1 MRIAVTGAGRI
12 GSMHAANLAAT
23 PAVTEVLLHDPVP
36 GRAAEVA
43 VALNAASGAA
53 GGRATVTAVD
63 GVEQVLAADG
73 VLIATPTPSHAEVL
87 LRCLEAGVPALCEK
101 PLAGDLATIRML
113 VERVEATDVPVLVGF
128 QRRFDPAI
136 AELKRRI
143 VAGDV
148 GDVYLVRA
156 LAMDHEPPDLAY
168 IPGSGGIYRDLFV
181 HDLDAVP
188 WLVGEPVVEVHAM
201 GSVLVHP
208 AFGEADDVDTAVIT
222 LRFAGGAI
230 AQLAGGRK
238 DGVGY
243 DHRIEVI
250 GSKDALGTGY
260 DPRSPFRSLEPGG
273 HVAGPDA
280 YPGFQERFAAA
291 YAREMQVFCDVIAGK
306 VENPSPVRDSLV
318 SLTLAEAC
326 DASLRSG
333 APVRL
338 DPVTV

>member
-1 MRIAVTGAGRI
+1 
-12 GSMHAANLAAT
+12 MHAANLAAT
-23 PAVTEVLLHDPVP
+23 RGVTEVLLHDPVP

-43 VALNAASGAA
+43 ATLNGAAAASGRAD
-53 GGRATVTAVD
+53 GGAPVTAVD
-63 GVEQVLAADG
+63 GAEQALKADG
-73 VLIATPTPSHAEVL
+73 VLITTSTPSHAEVL
-87 LRCLEAGVPALCEK
+87 LRCVEAGVPALCEK
-101 PLAGDLATIRML
+101 PLAGDLGTMRML
-113 VERVEATDVPVLVGF
+113 VERVEAAGVPVLVGF

-136 AELKRRI
+136 AELRRR
-143 VAGDV
+143 VAAGEV

-156 LAMDHEPPDLAY
+156 LAMDHEPPDLSY
-168 IPGSGGIYRDLFV
+168 IPGSGGIYRDLFI

-188 WLVGEPVVEVHAM
+188 WLVGEPVVEVHAV

-208 AFGEADDVDTAVIT
+208 AFGEAGDVDTAVAT

-273 HVAGPDA
+273 HRPGPDA
-280 YPGFQERFAAA
+280 YTGFQERFGVA
-291 YAREMQVFCDVIAGK
+291 YANQMQVFCDVIAGRA
-306 VENPSPVRDSLV
+306 ENPSPVRDSLV
-318 SLTLAEAC
+318 SFALAEAC

-333 APVRL
+333 RPVRL
-338 DPVTV
+338 DPAG